1 MSLLS
6 NRNPSIFI
14 HFFNQTV
21 LDVSAINDQGELEK
35 ENTAVLRHEE
45 SEFILARTQFSH
57 LQTLFTPVTA
67 NSEHFQTHPDK

>member
-21 LDVSAINDQGELEK
+21 LDVSDINDQGEMEK
-35 ENTAVLRHEE
+35 ENTAVLSYEE
-45 SEFILARTQFSH
+45 SESILARTQFSH
-57 LQTLFTPVTA
+57 LQTLFTPVSA
-67 NSEHFQTHPDK
+67 NSEHF